1 MNKRI
6 RKKKGTS
13 KVRPEECYDLDF
25 TICKFII
32 PRLYK
37 FKDINVN
44 SRPIDFKSIEEW
56 HKVVDKIILSFEIM
70 KNFKDLKYLRAS
82 KKEFNKLIEK
92 YEEGMELFKKYLG
105 DLWD

>member
-1 MNKRI
+1 MKIFIDDKLEKQMN
-6 RKKKGTS
+6 
-13 KVRPEECYDLDF
+13 
-25 TICKFII
+25 TI
-32 PRLYK
+32 YK
-37 FKDINVN
+37 NRKDI
-44 SRPIDFKSIEEW
+44 IDRLDKITNMFINFKSIEEW

>member
-1 MNKRI
+1 
-6 RKKKGTS
+6 
-13 KVRPEECYDLDF
+13 
-25 TICKFII
+25 
-32 PRLYK
+32 
-37 FKDINVN
+37 
-44 SRPIDFKSIEEW
+44 
-56 HKVVDKIILSFEIM
+56 M